1 MSPEVPRF
9 HPGRTYLITSGETTT
24 NGAVSRSRR
33 ATPGLT
39 PTLRELLV
47 SSNQFP
53 HGLGRHSTVPFFS
66 AQQGKGERG
75 GGEGDVA
82 TQNLAG
88 GVLPAP
94 GAGAH
99 ASGSLHTPGGS
110 VFRLPSETGHHPASP
125 SRHQILRT
133 VTLSPEEQETGRTHP
148 EGRTAQTGIPESGD
162 KRPDL

>member
-1 MSPEVPRF
+1 MVV
-9 HPGRTYLITSGETTT
+9 
-24 NGAVSRSRR
+24 A
-33 ATPGLT
+33 ATPQCHSL
-39 PTLRELLV
+39 
-47 SSNQFP
+47 P
-53 HGLGRHSTVPFFS
+53 HSR
-66 AQQGKGERG
+66 GKGERG
-75 GGEGDVA
+75 GEEGDVA

-110 VFRLPSETGHHPASP
+110 VFRLPSETVHHPASP

-148 EGRTAQTGIPESGD
+148 EGRTAQTRIPERVETRDPICKKSD
-162 KRPDL
+162 YSNLIPSRIMQ